1 MNLCNILFKYFRNQ
15 VNYSVFLNTKV
26 GSKFKFCHLMNFD
39 SSHNTDDLIKSCLIF
54 CDWLFNTKLSVY
66 DTTFNIFFYFFQ
78 KSWKEIWILVTY
90 FKQTFIAF
98 RGQLFEMFQKFNIKS
113 ILYVIMNDGSYKMWK
128 DIISQLQTCRL

>member
-26 GSKFKFCHLMNFD
+26 GSEFKFCHLMNFD

-113 ILYVIMNDGSYKMWK
+113 ILYVITNDGSYKMWK

>member
-26 GSKFKFCHLMNFD
+26 GSEFKFCHLMNFD

-66 DTTFNIFFYFFQ
+66 DTTFKIFFYFFQ

>member
-26 GSKFKFCHLMNFD
+26 GSEFKFCHLMNFD